1 MMKRSFPPA
10 SSPLSWLLSMHS
22 QALLSSSELQG
33 QEQPLQLLWPQ
44 QGALSEQG
52 QATVQP
58 FGVAL
63 HLLNGSSV
71 ILFK

>member
-1 MMKRSFPPA
+1 
-10 SSPLSWLLSMHS
+10 MHS
-22 QALLSSSELQG
+22 PAFQG
-33 QEQPLQLLWPQ
+33 QEQPLRAALQPL
-44 QGALSEQG
+44 QGTVSERG
-52 QATVQP
+52 QATVQL